1 MKNSVVRLL
10 LSFILI
16 LSVNLIPF
24 KNLSY
29 AEESKSYL
37 IVFKDNSIPNE
48 ATKLLNDKYNG
59 LNINIIPEVGTV
71 KLENVNNKD
80 INYFQKKFKDQ
91 IKYIGK
97 EERIKNFDDY
107 NVNNINSTNIRSKTN
122 YDSLSSLDN
131 KLQNGELSQIFGW
144 DTEKVTENGQS
155 YKKQLGNHLIK
166 VGVIDSGIDFN
177 HPDLKNNI
185 ISKGKSFIPNVND
198 TEDHMGHGTMTAG
211 AIAAN
216 GKLLGIGP
224 NLGIVPYKVMDNW
237 DDGAESAWV
246 IDAIIQAANDNMD
259 VINLSVGTYKSLN
272 KKEDKAIIEGYSRA
286 IKYAYKK
293 GSIVVTAAGNEGYD
307 TSDPSKLAAQM
318 GLEGD
323 KQIHL
328 PGNNSHYIINVAA
341 TNKNDELSSFS
352 NFGEITISAPGGDYG
367 SEWESKGLIDP
378 YSLSLVAYPTN
389 LPQPYISQILNLP
402 EGYTLNAGTSL
413 AAPKVSGAVGV
424 LLAESKEKGHKKLSI
439 QKIEKIFR
447 ESSTD
452 LGNKGNDMRFGNG
465 LLNLNKAL
473 DSMK

>member
-1 MKNSVVRLL
+1 MKNSVVKLL

-16 LSVNLIPF
+16 LSINLIPL

-29 AEESKSYL
+29 AAESNSYL

-48 ATKLLNDKYNG
+48 ATKLLGHKYNKSS
-59 LNINIIPEVGTV
+59 INIIPEVGTI
-71 KLENVNNKD
+71 KIDNLNDKD
-80 INYFQKKFKDQ
+80 VNYFQKKLKDQ
-91 IKYIGK
+91 IEYIGK
-97 EERIKNFDDY
+97 EERIKISDDHR
-107 NVNNINSTNIRSKTN
+107 VNTINSMNIKSKTN
-122 YDSLSSLDN
+122 YNALSSSDS
-131 KLQNGELSQIFGW
+131 KLQDGELSQIFGW

-166 VGVIDSGIDFN
+166 VAVIDSGIDFN

-185 ISKGKSFIPNVND
+185 ISKGKSFIPNIND

-237 DDGAESAWV
+237 DDGAESTWV

-286 IKYAYKK
+286 IKYASKK

-307 TSDPSKLAAQM
+307 TSNPSKLATQL
-318 GLEGD
+318 GIEGD

-328 PGNNSHYIINVAA
+328 PGNDSHYIINVGA
-341 TNKNDELSSFS
+341 TNKNNELSSFS

-367 SEWESKGLIDP
+367 SEWESQGLIDP

-402 EGYTLNAGTSL
+402 KGYTLSAGTSL

-424 LLAESKEKGHKKLSI
+424 LLAESKEKGQKKLSL

-452 LGNKGNDMRFGNG
+452 LGKKGNDTKFGTG

-473 DSMK
+473 DSIK